1 MHRRHLRRPPGTAH
15 SPHATGKNR
24 LRYVRRSARRAVGFL
39 SENPFCTERFA
50 YYKRRS
56 GYRPPRDLRDRPSHG
71 YRDGDDGP
79 RGFLPR
85 RGSIAPFV
93 KQAANAT
100 IRPRDATT
108 VNDHPVTTPPTMN
121 NASYAVDLVV
131 ALGSDAVFSLT
142 GGMTMHLNR
151 AAATHGG
158 LKCVYCQHEQACV
171 AAAEGY
177 AKAADFRRAG
187 FAIVTAGPGVS
198 NSVTSLISAY
208 GDSTPLVVLAGQV
221 KAADIDRC
229 GTRTHGIQ
237 EIRSREIISS
247 CVKRFARLD
256 AALYREVLRDT
267 LVEAFS
273 GRPGPV
279 FIEIP
284 LDVQGLPCA
293 DGPGEVAEDVS
304 RIRAR
309 VAADAA
315 TIGNHGL
322 TEALR
327 ALLSAERPLLYVGNG
342 CRIAGMEST
351 IRAFIED
358 HRLPTVFSWL
368 SFDIISGREPLHF
381 GCPGGL
387 APISA
392 NEILSKADTILFLGA
407 RLDLG
412 TTAFQR
418 ETFGSQAVRYY
429 VDIDAAELSKFSGF
443 ARTHAIR
450 ADLRFLPAA
459 ISAAGSAGT
468 TNPDWLKWCEERR
481 SVYLAEERR
490 RLTSQNMNVHG
501 VTGRLSAWSDDK
513 TFVPASSG
521 YAEETFSRFFV
532 PGNRTRFFNGAA
544 LGAMGLGLPQAIGAA
559 FGSPRRVVCLEADGG
574 IMLNLQELAT
584 LSQYAPRGFVLFI
597 LNNGGYESIRSSQK
611 RFFGSA
617 SGADRES
624 GVFIPDFRDVARTFR
639 LRYERVESLE
649 SLKSLLEVLSADEP
663 PVMVDL
669 IIDKAEP
676 RGPAVKTVM
685 DEQGRPS
692 STPLSEIS
700 W

>member
-1 MHRRHLRRPPGTAH
+1 M
-15 SPHATGKNR
+15 
-24 LRYVRRSARRAVGFL
+24 
-39 SENPFCTERFA
+39 
-50 YYKRRS
+50 
-56 GYRPPRDLRDRPSHG
+56 
-71 YRDGDDGP
+71 
-79 RGFLPR
+79 
-85 RGSIAPFV
+85 
-93 KQAANAT
+93 
-100 IRPRDATT
+100 
-108 VNDHPVTTPPTMN
+108 
-121 NASYAVDLVV
+121 DLVV
-131 ALGSDAVFSLT
+131 ALGSDTVFSLT
-142 GGMTMHLNR
+142 GGMAMHLNR
-151 AAATHGG
+151 AAATKSG

-177 AKAADFRRAG
+177 AKAADFRKAG

-198 NSVTSLISAY
+198 NTVTSLISAY
-208 GDSTPLVVLAGQV
+208 GDSTPLVVLAGQI
-221 KAADIDRC
+221 KAADIDRF

-247 CVKRFARLD
+247 CVKRFARVD
-256 AALYREVLRDT
+256 AALYRDVLRDT
-267 LVEAFS
+267 LADAFS

-293 DGPGEVAEDVS
+293 HGPEEIAEDAHS
-304 RIRAR
+304 ISSR
-309 VAADAA
+309 VATDAA
-315 TIGNHGL
+315 KIGAHGL

-342 CRIAGMEST
+342 CRIAGVEST
-351 IRAFIED
+351 IRTFIED

-418 ETFGSQAVRYY
+418 EAFGPQAARYY

-443 ARTHAIR
+443 PNTHAIR
-450 ADLRFLPAA
+450 ADLSLLPAA
-459 ISAAGSAGT
+459 MNAVGRAGNS
-468 TNPDWLKWCEERR
+468 NPGWLRWCEERR

-490 RLTSQNMNVHG
+490 RLTSQNMNVYG
-501 VTGRLSAWSDDK
+501 VAAQLSAWSDDK

-559 FGSPRRVVCLEADGG
+559 FGSSKRVICLEADGG

-584 LSQYAPRGFVLFI
+584 LSLYAPRGFVLFI
-597 LNNGGYESIRSSQK
+597 LNNGGYESIRSSQQ

-624 GVFIPDFRDVARTFR
+624 GVFIPEFEDVAHTFR

-649 SLKSLLEVLSADEP
+649 SLSSLLEVLTADQP

-676 RGPAVKTVM
+676 RGPAVRTVI
-685 DEQGRPS
+685 DAQGRPS